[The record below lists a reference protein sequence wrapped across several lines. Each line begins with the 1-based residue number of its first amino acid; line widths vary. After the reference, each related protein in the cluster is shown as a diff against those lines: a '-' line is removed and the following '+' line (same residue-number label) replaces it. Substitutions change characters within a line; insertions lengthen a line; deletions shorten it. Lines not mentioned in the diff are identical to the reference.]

1 MKKSLLFFIL
11 VFSIILTSCNK
22 DDKEYNTKVAENY
35 ALGES
40 MFSDVF
46 KQVSDGSLWAED
58 TITNKGAKSSYTS
71 LTSSCATLSITPFD
85 LTTFPKT
92 LIVDYGT
99 TNCLCSD
106 GRYRRGVINAVLT
119 GWYRDS
125 STVITITP
133 SNYYVNDYLIEGTK
147 TVTNKGHNTSGNL
160 EYDIVVTNGSIT
172 GQEGTSTWNTNR
184 TNEWIEGES
193 TIFNPWDDVYLIRGS
208 ANGVTVESEAY
219 TMNILQDLRVELSC
233 KWIVSG
239 LLRIEG
245 SNSYTIDVDYG
256 NGNCDALAVV
266 TINNYSINISL
277 Q

>member
-11 VFSIILTSCNK
+11 IFSIILTSCKK

-92 LIVDYGT
+92 LTVDYGT

>member
-46 KQVSDGSLWAED
+46 KQVTDGSLWAED

-125 STVITITP
+125 STVITINP
-133 SNYYVNDYLIEGTK
+133 SNYFVNDYLVEGTK

>member
-1 MKKSLLFFIL
+1 MKKSLLLLAL
-11 VFSIILTSCNK
+11 VFSIMFSSCFK
-22 DDKEYNTKVAENY
+22 EKKEYNTKVAENY

-46 KQVSDGSLWAED
+46 KQVTDGSLWAED
-58 TITNKGAKSSYTS
+58 TIANKGGKSDYTS
-71 LTSSCATLSITPFD
+71 LISSCATLSITPFD
-85 LTTFPKT
+85 FTTFPKT

-106 GRYRRGVINAVLT
+106 GRYRRGIINAVLT

-133 SNYYVNDYLIEGTK
+133 SNYYVNDYLVEGTK
-147 TVTNKGHNTSGNL
+147 TVTNKGKNNSGNL

-193 TIFNPWDDVYLIRGS
+193 TIFNPGDDVYLIRGS

-233 KWIVSG
+233 RWIVSG

-256 NGNCDALAVV
+256 NGNCDGLAVV
-266 TINNYSINISL
+266 TINNYSININL

>member
-46 KQVSDGSLWAED
+46 KQVTDGSLWAED

-125 STVITITP
+125 STVITINP
-133 SNYYVNDYLIEGTK
+133 SNYFVNDYLVEGTK

-184 TNEWIEGES
+184 TNEWIECES